1 MQLRCLGSSSSGNCY
16 LIENER
22 ECLVLE
28 AGIPLKEVKKA
39 LDFNISKIV
48 GLLVTHEHG
57 DHFGHIREYLK
68 AGIPIRASQGTWCS
82 LDFALDISDKMI
94 LPGYWYQIGG
104 FTITPFPVVHDAA
117 EPFGYIIRH
126 QEMGTLLF
134 ASDTEYIKLNFRKL
148 QLNHIM
154 IECNYNQKIIDSRM
168 RQGETDK
175 MLRDRVIQSHMEL
188 ETCKEFIRQNKTVML
203 YNIILLHL
211 SDGNSDQKQS
221 IHEIQE
227 VAGPFVRVY
236 AADKGLTV
244 NLDVIPFM

>member
-16 LIENER
+16 LLENDR

-57 DHFGHIREYLK
+57 DHCKYVKDFYETGIDIRMSL
-68 AGIPIRASQGTWCS
+68 GTADNMDAEFLTVRIVKS
-82 LDFALDISDKMI
+82 GF
-94 LPGYWYQIGG
+94 WYQLGG
-104 FTITPFPVVHDAA
+104 FTVTPFPVVHDAA

-126 QEMGTLLF
+126 QDMGTLLF

-154 IECNYNQKIIDSRM
+154 IECNYSQKIIDSRM
-168 RQGETDK
+168 RQGDTDK
-175 MLRDRVIQSHMEL
+175 MLRDRVLQSHMEL
-188 ETCKEFIRQNKTVML
+188 ETCKEFIRKNKTPML
-203 YNIILLHL
+203 DNIILLHL
-211 SDGNSDQKQS
+211 SDGNSNQKQF
-221 IHEIQE
+221 IQEIQE